1 MNLTKN
7 LHWEHFLTVPLVEV
21 EKKIPKEAIA
31 KSDPNRPNQAHLQR
45 KIWPTLV
52 LLGLKIQFLSHL
64 KFQKFLKSYIIIMN
78 LKFCKINFLPQK
90 KCSPHRLHCQLK
102 KPTELIL
109 DREVL
114 HLLYQLQGK
123 FFLRIMSKN
132 DTVSRKLVISKP
144 YINFFFFL
152 IIVLKIIPAKI
163 DFFFLL

>member
-7 LHWEHFLTVPLVEV
+7 LHWEHFSTVPLVVV

-31 KSDPNRPNQAHLQR
+31 KSGPNRPNQAHLQR

-64 KFQKFLKSYIIIMN
+64 KFQKFLKSYIIMN
-78 LKFCKINFLPQK
+78 LKFRKINFLPQK

-114 HLLYQLQGK
+114 HLLYQLQGN
-123 FFLRIMSKN
+123 FFSKNCMSKN
-132 DTVSRKLVISKP
+132 NTVSRKLVISKP
-144 YINFFFFL
+144 YIFFFDNCFENN
-152 IIVLKIIPAKI
+152 PC
-163 DFFFLL
+163 